1 MLILAKKIN
10 NKNVMSFTFLEKY
23 LKIFFIT
30 GQGVRHKLRSRIK
43 IILIKNKVHQN
54 FKFDKLDL
62 KKEIKFN
69 EEIII

>member
-1 MLILAKKIN
+1 VLILAKKIN
-10 NKNVMSFTFLEKY
+10 SKNVMSFTFLEKY
-23 LKIFFIT
+23 LKIFFI
-30 GQGVRHKLRSRIK
+30 QGVRHKLRSRIK